1 LTPNIKTRENA
12 YLVGTATGDTNKTTF
27 VLDGL
32 DRKIPTC
39 SNLSKG
45 RERER
50 ERERKKS

>member
-1 LTPNIKTRENA
+1 
-12 YLVGTATGDTNKTTF
+12 

-50 ERERKKS
+50 EREREEKRDRLCGVLGKTSTLQPMQS